1 MVKLTSKHRVSFGAE
16 DTKQPHK
23 SQAHRAIPDHE
34 LFFLLSVMGTLVGTH
49 LALYV
54 TTRAQ
59 DNIQL
64 SSGQE
69 RCSERRRMGE
79 VELAGKRT
87 RTTVLQIAD
96 DCLPFYQC
104 YSLKLM
110 GCPDGSA
117 GKESTCGVGD
127 LGSIPGLGRS
137 PGEAKNYPLQ
147 YSGLENSMDWIVHG
161 VTKSQTRPSNFHSFT
176 VGRWV
181 LYH

>member
-1 MVKLTSKHRVSFGAE
+1 MVKLTSKHRVSFWAE

-23 SQAHRAIPDHE
+23 SQAHKAIPDHK

-64 SSGQE
+64 SSEQK

-87 RTTVLQIAD
+87 RTIILQIAD
-96 DCLPFYQC
+96 DCLPFYHC

-110 GCPDGSA
+110 GCPDGPA
-117 GKESTCGVGD
+117 GKESTCSVGD
-127 LGSIPGLGRS
+127 LGSIPGLGKS
-137 PGEAKNYPLQ
+137 PGEGKNYPLQ

-161 VTKSQTRPSNFHSFT
+161 VAKSQTPLSDFNSPLH
-176 VGRWV
+176 V
-181 LYH
+181 